1 MNFKEISPPTLLVG
15 VLGLVVSGMLALA
28 LIALFVSPSLPS
40 VESLRDVQLKVP
52 LRVYA
57 AGGELVAEYG
67 EERRLPVQ
75 IQTVP
80 AGLVKA
86 ILAAEDDA
94 FYVHQGVDLVG
105 ILRAAIA
112 NLRTGQHGQG
122 ASTITMQVARNY
134 FLSPEKTYT
143 RKIKEILLAL
153 KIERELDKN
162 QILELYVNKIFLG
175 HRAYGFAAA
184 AQVYYGKTLDQLALP
199 EMAML
204 AGLPKAPSRNNPLS
218 NPETARDRRNYVLT
232 RMHKLGFIDAAT
244 LETALAA
251 PLTASRHLAAVE
263 APAPYA
269 AEMVRHEMVTRY
281 GEAAYQGGYKVYT
294 TIDAAKQAEA
304 DLALRRGLLEFDRR
318 HGYRGPVSR
327 NRLTAATGPDALQ
340 ELLKSTPRVGL
351 LVPAVVTR
359 VAGREADAYTADQET
374 VKLAWEGVAWAR
386 RQIDQERTGAAPSA
400 DTDVLRPGDVIYVE
414 QRQNK
419 DGKPEWWLAQVPEVS
434 GAIVSLDPHD
444 GRIVALSGGFDFFAS
459 KFNRVVQAERQ
470 PGSNI
475 KPFIYSAALTK
486 GFTAASRVS
495 GAPIVVPDVAMGD
508 VWRPENY
515 SGKFFGPTRLRKA
528 LSLSLNLVS
537 VRLLRAIGPEYT
549 VNYLTR
555 FGFDRERLPQNLSL
569 ALGTASLTPLE
580 VVRGFA
586 VFANGGFRIDPYL
599 IQRIEDGD
607 GKTVEEANPAVV
619 CPSCDV
625 PDVPEAQAPVAV
637 EVVGETTAVATP
649 RPAPELAPEQSLG
662 PRYAPRAITAENA
675 YVMTS
680 MMRDVINYGTGR
692 KALELNRTDL
702 AGKTGTTNDYR
713 DAWFSGFN
721 TSYVTT
727 VWVGFDQPQSLGRG
741 EAGGRAALPIWIDYM
756 RFALNGV
763 AEKPLPMPP
772 GVTTALI
779 NQDTGQVT
787 SETDPDGYREFFIA
801 GIDRAGDIDTETDA
815 PAVPAAPGAVPSKA
829 LPEGLF

>member
-1 MNFKEISPPTLLVG
+1 
-15 VLGLVVSGMLALA
+15 VL
-28 LIALFVSPSLPS
+28 
-40 VESLRDVQLKVP
+40 
-52 LRVYA
+52 
-57 AGGELVAEYG
+57 
-67 EERRLPVQ
+67 
-75 IQTVP
+75 
-80 AGLVKA
+80 
-86 ILAAEDDA
+86 
-94 FYVHQGVDLVG
+94 
-105 ILRAAIA
+105 
-112 NLRTGQHGQG
+112 N
-122 ASTITMQVARNY
+122 
-134 FLSPEKTYT
+134 
-143 RKIKEILLAL
+143 
-153 KIERELDKN
+153 
-162 QILELYVNKIFLG
+162 
-175 HRAYGFAAA
+175 
-184 AQVYYGKTLDQLALP
+184 
-199 EMAML
+199 
-204 AGLPKAPSRNNPLS
+204 
-218 NPETARDRRNYVLT
+218 

-244 LETALAA
+244 LETAQAA

-263 APAPYA
+263 VPAPYV
-269 AEMVRHEMVTRY
+269 AEMVRHEIVTRY

-304 DLALRRGLLEFDRR
+304 DLALRRGLLEYDRR
-318 HGYRGPVSR
+318 HGYRGPVSH
-327 NRLTAATGPDALQ
+327 NRLTAATGPEGLQ
-340 ELLKSTPRVGL
+340 ELLRSTPRVGL

-359 VAGREADAYTADQET
+359 VVGREADAYTADQET

-400 DTDVLRPGDVIYVE
+400 ATDVLRAGDVIDVE
-414 QRQNK
+414 PRQDK
-419 DGKPEWWLAQVPEVS
+419 DGKPAWWLAQVPEVS
-434 GAIVSLDPHD
+434 GAIVSLDPSD
-444 GRIVALSGGFDFFAS
+444 GHIVALSGGFDFFAS

-528 LSLSLNLVS
+528 LTLSLNLVS

-549 VNYLTR
+549 VDYLTR
-555 FGFDRERLPQNLSL
+555 FGFDRQRLPQNLSL

-586 VFANGGFRIDPYL
+586 VFANGGFRIEPYF

-607 GKTVEEANPAVV
+607 GKMVEEANPPVV
-619 CPSCDV
+619 CPSCV
-625 PDVPEAQAPVAV
+625 PDVPNVPEVQEPAATETEGEA
-637 EVVGETTAVATP
+637 TAEAIP
-649 RPAPELAPEQSLG
+649 RPAPELAPEPPLG

-692 KALELNRTDL
+692 RALELNRKDL

-763 AEKPLPMPP
+763 PEKSLPMPP
-772 GVTTALI
+772 GVTTAFV

-787 SETDPDGYREFFIA
+787 SEADPDGYREFFIA
-801 GIDRAGDIDTETDA
+801 GIDRAGDIETETDA
-815 PAVPAAPGAVPSKA
+815 PALPAAPGAVPAKP